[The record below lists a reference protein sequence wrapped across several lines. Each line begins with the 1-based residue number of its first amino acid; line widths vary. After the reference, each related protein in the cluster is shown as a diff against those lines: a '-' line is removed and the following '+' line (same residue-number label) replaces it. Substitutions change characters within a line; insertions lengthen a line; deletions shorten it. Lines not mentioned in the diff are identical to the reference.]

1 MYLGCR
7 RVPYIPSGPIKSS
20 LPSATDKMIPDDM
33 KACATGWKEVS
44 MEKTK
49 FLLCT
54 EDQYKD
60 NTYGMVWCIP
70 TYMQLSPCL
79 VILLLW
85 AMCKCFQCTEPP
97 CIRFSIFGHCNPH
110 FPAIGHSKT
119 ASCKF
124 WQQNCHGVDSICR
137 QISVGKVA

>member
-7 RVPYIPSGPIKSS
+7 RVPYIPSSPIKSS
-20 LPSATDKMIPDDM
+20 LPSATDKMIPGAM
-33 KACATGWKEVS
+33 KAYTKGWKEVS

-79 VILLLW
+79 VILLVRVR
-85 AMCKCFQCTEPP
+85 CKCFQCTGLP

-110 FPAIGHSKT
+110 FSAIGYSKT
-119 ASCKF
+119 TSCKS
-124 WQQNCHGVDSICR
+124 WQPNCHGVDPICR
-137 QISVGKVA
+137 QISVRKVA